1 VPLNRRDQPNQI
13 VRAATYFALFSEI
26 GFVLAI
32 PILIGILVG
41 DRIDRTIG
49 SWPIF
54 LLVGALGGMALGGY
68 ASYRLISRFLA
79 QFESE
84 PRATGD
90 RRDGSG
96 VPE

>member
-1 VPLNRRDQPNQI
+1 LNRRDQTNQI
-13 VRAATYFALFSEI
+13 VRVAAYFALFSEI

-32 PILIGILVG
+32 PILIGVLVG

-49 SWPIF
+49 SWPIL

-79 QFESE
+79 RFESG

-96 VPE
+96 GSE

>member
-1 VPLNRRDQPNQI
+1 MPLNRRDPTNQI
-13 VRAATYFALFSEI
+13 GRAATYFALFSEI

-32 PILIGILVG
+32 PILIGVVVG
-41 DRIDRTIG
+41 DRIDRMIG
-49 SWPIF
+49 SWPIL
-54 LLVGALGGMALGGY
+54 LLVGTLGGMALGGY

-79 QFESE
+79 RFEGE

-96 VPE
+96 GPE